1 MKETIEDRE
10 LIVLDDPD
18 VVMRGTYH
26 KPYDDDSGSQS
37 SSVTQGRVGVLFLNG
52 LYATR
57 AANGDAAVYW
67 ADSFAQC
74 GYPSFRIDLPGFGD
88 SDGDPPTDW
97 LGFINL
103 GGYASIAAA
112 KIKELIARFQL
123 SGVVIVGHCAG
134 AVSAI
139 YAAAATRECKGL
151 VLMDPYFHLPQT
163 EVPRIRQRLNLWARR
178 SWFGGFL
185 SGLFDFLKQ
194 IRLLLYGSGPPAN
207 ANFALFRCWKDLASG
222 GLPILILRAPSR
234 RALATKP
241 RAGEFD
247 YLKHALELAGR
258 RCQVVVSVMEGANH
272 SFSNHLGRVAVRQH
286 TERWLNTFFP
296 LVAHEERV
304 TTSHSNSDDNKND
317 YKYREHCLHE

>member
-10 LIVLDDPD
+10 LIVLDDLD

-103 GGYASIAAA
+103 GDMHPS
-112 KIKELIARFQL
+112 
-123 SGVVIVGHCAG
+123 
-134 AVSAI
+134 
-139 YAAAATRECKGL
+139 
-151 VLMDPYFHLPQT
+151 LP
-163 EVPRIRQRLNLWARR
+163 P
-178 SWFGGFL
+178 
-185 SGLFDFLKQ
+185 K
-194 IRLLLYGSGPPAN
+194 
-207 ANFALFRCWKDLASG
+207 
-222 GLPILILRAPSR
+222 LRNSSR
-234 RALATKP
+234 
-241 RAGEFD
+241 D
-247 YLKHALELAGR
+247 
-258 RCQVVVSVMEGANH
+258 S
-272 SFSNHLGRVAVRQH
+272 S
-286 TERWLNTFFP
+286 
-296 LVAHEERV
+296 
-304 TTSHSNSDDNKND
+304 
-317 YKYREHCLHE
+317 YRE